1 VPVTAQTPYDTDGM
15 MKPSPTLTDP
25 VARTPSGDA
34 PALHD
39 LFDATYDDLRAL
51 ARMRLRIQQGGAL
64 LDTTAL
70 VHESFLRFANAGRLC
85 IQDRQHFM
93 RFASKV
99 MRAVVVDHVRE
110 CVAARRGGGAIH
122 VTLTTQLGHETA
134 DGAAEILR
142 VHEAL
147 EELATLDE
155 RLSQVVEMRY
165 FAGMTETEIA
175 EALEVTERTVRRD
188 WEKARLLLLEALK

>member
-1 VPVTAQTPYDTDGM
+1 VTYN
-15 MKPSPTLTDP
+15 
-25 VARTPSGDA
+25 
-34 PALHD
+34 
-39 LFDATYDDLRAL
+39 DLRAL
-51 ARMRLRIQQGGAL
+51 ARMRLRIQRGGAL

-70 VHESFLRFANAGRLC
+70 VHESFLRFANAGRLR

-93 RFASKV
+93 RFAGKV

-110 CVAARRGGGAIH
+110 CVAARRGGGAVHI
-122 VTLTTQLGHETA
+122 TLTTQLGHPA
-134 DGAAEILR
+134 VDGAAEILR

-147 EELATLDE
+147 EELEVLDE
-155 RLSQVVEMRY
+155 RMSQVVEMRY

-175 EALEVTERTVRRD
+175 DALEVTERTVRRY

>member
-1 VPVTAQTPYDTDGM
+1 MVTP
-15 MKPSPTLTDP
+15 PPTLTDL
-25 VARTPSGDA
+25 VAQAGAGDPA
-34 PALHD
+34 ALHD

-51 ARMRLRIQQGGAL
+51 ARMRLRVQRGGAL

-70 VHESFLRFANAGRLC
+70 VHESFLRFANAGRLR

-110 CVAARRGGGAIH
+110 CVAARRGGGAVH
-122 VTLTTQLGHETA
+122 VTLTTQIGHAAA
-134 DGAAEILR
+134 DGATEILR

-147 EELATLDE
+147 EELAALDE
-155 RLSQVVEMRY
+155 RMSQVVEMRY

-175 EALEVTERTVRRD
+175 EALEVTERTVRRY
-188 WEKARLLLLEALK
+188 WEKARLLLLDSLK

>member
-1 VPVTAQTPYDTDGM
+1 MEKSP
-15 MKPSPTLTDP
+15 PTLSDL
-25 VARTPSGDA
+25 VSLADSGDQE
-34 PALHD
+34 ALRG

-51 ARMRLRIQQGGAL
+51 ARIRLHVQHGKLL

-70 VHESFLRFANAGRLC
+70 VHESFLRFAGAGQLR
-85 IQDRQHFM
+85 IHDRQHFM
-93 RFASKV
+93 CFASKV

-110 CVAARRGGGAIH
+110 CVAARRGGGAVHI
-122 VTLTTQLGHETA
+122 TLTTQLGSAAT

-147 EELATLDE
+147 EELAALDQ
-155 RLSQVVEMRY
+155 RMSQVVEMRY

-175 EALEVTERTVRRD
+175 EALGVTDRTVRRD
-188 WEKARLLLLEALK
+188 WEKARLLLLDALK

>member
-1 VPVTAQTPYDTDGM
+1 MQTPT
-15 MKPSPTLTDP
+15 PTLSEL
-25 VARTPSGDA
+25 VAQADSGDA
-34 PALHD
+34 AALRG

-51 ARMRLRIQQGGAL
+51 ARMRLHVQRGGML

-70 VHESFLRFANAGRLC
+70 VHESFLRFAGAGQLR
-85 IQDRQHFM
+85 IQDRKHFLC
-93 RFASKV
+93 FASKV
-99 MRAVVVDHVRE
+99 MRAVVVDQVRE
-110 CVAARRGGGAIH
+110 CVTARRGGGAVHI
-122 VTLTTQLGHETA
+122 TLTTQLGNPAE

-155 RLSQVVEMRY
+155 RMARVVEMRY

-175 EALEVTERTVRRD
+175 TALDVTDRTVRRD
-188 WEKARLLLLEALK
+188 WEKARLLLLDALS

>member
-1 VPVTAQTPYDTDGM
+1 MVTRP
-15 MKPSPTLTDP
+15 PSLSVLPPQADSGQDAATLN
-25 VARTPSGDA
+25 
-34 PALHD
+34 H

-51 ARMRLRIQQGGAL
+51 ARMRLRVQRGGAL

-70 VHESFLRFANAGRLC
+70 VHESFLRFANAGRVR

-99 MRAVVVDHVRE
+99 MHAVVIDHVRE
-110 CVAARRGGGAIH
+110 CVAARRGSGAVH
-122 VTLTTQLGHETA
+122 VTLTTQLGLTDC

-147 EELATLDE
+147 TELATLDE
-155 RLSQVVEMRY
+155 RMSQVVEMRY
-165 FAGMTETEIA
+165 FAGMTEMEIA
-175 EALEVTERTVRRD
+175 AALEVTERTVRRY
-188 WEKARLLLLEALK
+188 WEKARLLLLEALQ